1 MERKRIRDFGIVP
14 GVMKTGPK
22 NKITDVPG
30 VLVGHKTVRN
40 GDNKTGVTVIVPG
53 PGNVFERKFIAAGY
67 VHNGFGVYHQAVRKG
82 PGGGHIR
89 KPGCG

>member
-1 MERKRIRDFGIVP
+1 MGGGKKMERKRIRDFGIVP

-40 GDNKTGVTVIVPG
+40 GDNKTGGVFGNSYLGCSLQVIL
-53 PGNVFERKFIAAGY
+53 ITS
-67 VHNGFGVYHQAVRKG
+67 
-82 PGGGHIR
+82 
-89 KPGCG
+89 